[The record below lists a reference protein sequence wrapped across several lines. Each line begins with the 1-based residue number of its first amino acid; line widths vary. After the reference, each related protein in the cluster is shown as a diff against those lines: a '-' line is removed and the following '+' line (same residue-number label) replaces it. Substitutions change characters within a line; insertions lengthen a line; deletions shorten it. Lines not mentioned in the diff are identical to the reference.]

1 LSRLPYILAA
11 VAIGGA
17 IAVQP
22 GLNAELARKVGSAF
36 GATFLSVTLSFVI
49 ALIAFL
55 IVRPPLS
62 LGAISSVP
70 PYVWVNGFIGF
81 GFVVGTLWLAPVL
94 GGAAL
99 FASIVAGQMI
109 VSMIADHYGFGGYR
123 TVDIDVWRVAGAAL
137 VVGGVLV
144 FQRGG

>member
-1 LSRLPYILAA
+1 MSRLPFILAA
-11 VAIGGA
+11 IAIGGA

-49 ALIAFL
+49 ALVAFL

-123 TVDIDVWRVAGAAL
+123 TVDIDVWRVAGAVL